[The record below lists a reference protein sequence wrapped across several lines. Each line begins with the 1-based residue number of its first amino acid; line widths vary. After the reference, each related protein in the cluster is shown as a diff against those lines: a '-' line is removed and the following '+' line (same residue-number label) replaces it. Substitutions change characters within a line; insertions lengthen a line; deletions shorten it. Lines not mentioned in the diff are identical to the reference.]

1 MKKKLFRYTITARI
15 LTINIF
21 AIIILVG
28 GLLYLN
34 QLRDNLISSKLIA
47 LEAEGKVIASAL
59 SESAINSKNKSKV
72 IDVNSI
78 NPLLRRMTEPSLR
91 RARVFDDQGNLVA
104 DSRSLFEAGRIV
116 EYSSLSKEKNINFF
130 LHISKKIINII
141 NKLLYKKPNLKLYKE
156 EKIQKAIDYPEV
168 LLALEGKISSFKR
181 IQNNTIILT
190 VALPIQSFK
199 QIQGALFLSTDT
211 VDIYNQVRNFTLNIL
226 KISGITLLIT
236 ILLSLY
242 LAKAIAKPVK
252 QLSKAAYKVGIAQ
265 NRKINLPDFT
275 YREDEIGDLSLALKT
290 MTKALYKKLDAIE
303 SFAADVSHE
312 IKNPLSSLN
321 SAIDTYTKTNN
332 QSDKN
337 KLIKI
342 IKQDINRMNILI
354 TDISNFS
361 RLDAE
366 LSRNQMKSFDILKLL
381 ETIILIYKSEIE
393 NINIKINSKLQ
404 NITIHGI
411 QDALAQVFKNII
423 DNSISFSE
431 KNCKIDISIKKK
443 NNNLILTFDDYGPGV
458 EELELNKI
466 FDRFYTKRTNISKF
480 GSHSGLGLSI
490 SKQIIEAHEGK
501 IYVINRIDSYGKIE
515 GLRITIKLKN
525 LIF

>member
-1 MKKKLFRYTITARI
+1 
-15 LTINIF
+15 
-21 AIIILVG
+21 
-28 GLLYLN
+28 
-34 QLRDNLISSKLIA
+34 
-47 LEAEGKVIASAL
+47 
-59 SESAINSKNKSKV
+59 
-72 IDVNSI
+72 
-78 NPLLRRMTEPSLR
+78 
-91 RARVFDDQGNLVA
+91 
-104 DSRSLFEAGRIV
+104 
-116 EYSSLSKEKNINFF
+116 
-130 LHISKKIINII
+130 
-141 NKLLYKKPNLKLYKE
+141 
-156 EKIQKAIDYPEV
+156 
-168 LLALEGKISSFKR
+168 
-181 IQNNTIILT
+181 
-190 VALPIQSFK
+190 SFK

-404 NITIHGI
+404 NIT
-411 QDALAQVFKNII
+411 
-423 DNSISFSE
+423 
-431 KNCKIDISIKKK
+431 
-443 NNNLILTFDDYGPGV
+443 
-458 EELELNKI
+458 
-466 FDRFYTKRTNISKF
+466 
-480 GSHSGLGLSI
+480 
-490 SKQIIEAHEGK
+490 
-501 IYVINRIDSYGKIE
+501 
-515 GLRITIKLKN
+515 
-525 LIF
+525 